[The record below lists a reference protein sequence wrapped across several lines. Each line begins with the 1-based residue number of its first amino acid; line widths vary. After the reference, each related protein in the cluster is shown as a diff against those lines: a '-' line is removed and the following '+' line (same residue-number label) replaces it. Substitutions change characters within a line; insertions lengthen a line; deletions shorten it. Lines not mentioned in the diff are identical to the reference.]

1 MPAVESSAVRRIE
14 YDHPSR
20 TLFVIFESGE
30 RYAYFGVAPELFAA
44 FLEAESKGRFLQDH
58 VRDRFRF
65 HRIT

>member
-14 YDHPSR
+14 YDAASR

-30 RYAYFGVAPELFAA
+30 RYAYFDAPPELFAA
-44 FLEAESKGRFLQDH
+44 FLGAESKGRFFQDQ
-58 VRDRFRF
+58 VRDRFDF